1 MATIS
6 SIKAREIFDSRGTP
20 TVEVDVFL
28 DDGSFGRAAVPSGAS
43 TGIYEAVELRDDG
56 EKRLGGKGVTKA
68 VANVTSMLL
77 PALKGMTAEQRSVDQ
92 KMIEVDGTPNKG
104 KVGANAILGVSMA
117 LSKAIAV
124 STKQPLY
131 QYFRG
136 LSSTVPAQY
145 WMPVPMIN
153 VLNGGKHAE
162 KSSDFQEFMIIPA
175 GATSFR
181 QAMDMAAEV
190 FQALK
195 KNLHKAG
202 YATTVGDEGGFA
214 PSLGNNRAPLEQL
227 VEAVKAS
234 GYVLGTDILI
244 ALDVASSELFN
255 PSADGGKYNLASEN
269 KILSGDELIAM
280 YEEWVN
286 AYPIVSIE
294 DGLDQDAW
302 EDYAKLTAR
311 LGSKVQLV
319 GDDLFVTNV
328 ERLQRGIT
336 EKVDNSILIK
346 LNQIGTVTETVDA
359 IDLARKNGFTAIV
372 SHRSGETED
381 STIADF
387 VVGLSTGQIKTGS
400 MSRSDRMAKYNQ
412 LLRIE
417 EELGDKATYPGK
429 AVFNR

>member
-1 MATIS
+1 
-6 SIKAREIFDSRGTP
+6 
-20 TVEVDVFL
+20 
-28 DDGSFGRAAVPSGAS
+28 
-43 TGIYEAVELRDDG
+43 
-56 EKRLGGKGVTKA
+56 
-68 VANVTSMLL
+68 
-77 PALKGMTAEQRSVDQ
+77 
-92 KMIEVDGTPNKG
+92 
-104 KVGANAILGVSMA
+104 
-117 LSKAIAV
+117 
-124 STKQPLY
+124 
-131 QYFRG
+131 
-136 LSSTVPAQY
+136 
-145 WMPVPMIN
+145 
-153 VLNGGKHAE
+153 
-162 KSSDFQEFMIIPA
+162 MIIPA

-202 YATTVGDEGGFA
+202 FATTVGDEGGFA

-227 VEAVKAS
+227 VQAVQAA
-234 GYVLGTDILI
+234 GYTLGTDILI
-244 ALDVASSELFN
+244 ALDVASSELFK
-255 PSADGGKYNLASEN
+255 DGMYHLASEG
-269 KILSGDELIAM
+269 KVVSPTDLIAM
-280 YEEWVN
+280 YAEWVS

-294 DGLDQDAW
+294 DALDQDAW
-302 EDYAKLTAR
+302 ADYATLTAK
-311 LGSKVQLV
+311 LGDKVQLV

-328 ERLQRGIT
+328 ERLQRGIN

-359 IDLARKNGFTAIV
+359 IDLARSNGYTAIV

-417 EELGDKATYPGK
+417 EELGDKAKYPGK
-429 AVFNR
+429 AVFTRA

>member
-1 MATIS
+1 MA
-6 SIKAREIFDSRGTP
+6 SIASIIAREIFDSRGTP
-20 TVEVDVFL
+20 TVEVDLTL

-43 TGIYEAVELRDDG
+43 TGAHEAVELRDDG
-56 EKRLGGKGVTKA
+56 EKRLGGKGVRKA
-68 VANVTSMLL
+68 VANVTEFLL
-77 PALKGMTAEQRSVDQ
+77 PALKGMEAVQRTVDM

-104 KVGANAILGVSMA
+104 KLGANAILGVSLA

-124 STKQPLY
+124 SQKKPLY
-131 QYFRG
+131 EYFRS
-136 LSSTVPAQY
+136 LSTTVPNEY

-153 VLNGGKHAE
+153 ILNGGKHAD
-162 KSSDFQEFMIIPA
+162 KSSDFQEFMIVPV

-181 QAMDMAAEV
+181 QAMDMSAEV

-195 KNLHKAG
+195 KNLHTAG
-202 YATTVGDEGGFA
+202 FATTVGDEGGFA
-214 PSLGNNRAPLEQL
+214 PSLTSNKAALDEI
-227 VEAVKAS
+227 VKAVEKT
-234 GYVLGTDILI
+234 GYTMGEEI
-244 ALDVASSELFN
+244 AIAMDVASSEFFSN
-255 PSADGGKYNLASEN
+255 GKYELASES
-269 KILSGDELIAM
+269 KTLSGDEMISLF
-280 YEEWVN
+280 EQWVSEF
-286 AYPIVSIE
+286 PIVSIE

-302 EDYAKLTAR
+302 GDYAKLTAK
-311 LGSKVQLV
+311 LGNKVQLV

-328 ERLQRGIT
+328 ERLQRGIQ

-359 IDLARKNGFTAIV
+359 IDLARKNNYTAIV

-381 STIADF
+381 TSIADF

-417 EELGDKATYPGK
+417 ESLGSKAIYPGK
-429 AVFNR
+429 KVFGR

>member
-6 SIKAREIFDSRGTP
+6 SIIAREIFDSRGTP
-20 TVEVDVFL
+20 TIEVDVRL

-56 EKRLGGKGVTKA
+56 EKRLGGKGVRKA
-68 VANVTSMLL
+68 VANVSSMLL

-117 LSKAIAV
+117 LSKAIAA

-131 QYFRG
+131 QYFRS
-136 LSSTVPAQY
+136 LSKTVPADY

-202 YATTVGDEGGFA
+202 FATTVGDEGGFA

-227 VEAVKAS
+227 VQAVQAA
-234 GYVLGTDILI
+234 GYTLGTDILI
-244 ALDVASSELFN
+244 ALDVASSELFK
-255 PSADGGKYNLASEN
+255 DGMYHLASEG
-269 KILSGDELIAM
+269 KVVSPTDLIAM
-280 YEEWVN
+280 YAEWVS

-294 DGLDQDAW
+294 DALDQDAW
-302 EDYAKLTAR
+302 ADYATLTAK
-311 LGSKVQLV
+311 LGDKVQLV

-328 ERLQRGIT
+328 ERLQRGIN

-359 IDLARKNGFTAIV
+359 IDLARSNGYTAIV

-417 EELGDKATYPGK
+417 EELGDKAKYPGK
-429 AVFNR
+429 AVFTRA

>member
-1 MATIS
+1 MSTIA
-6 SIKAREIFDSRGTP
+6 SIHAREIFDSRGTP
-20 TVEVDVFL
+20 TIEVDL
-28 DDGSFGRAAVPSGAS
+28 TLEDGSFGRAAVPSGAS
-43 TGIYEAVELRDDG
+43 TGIYEAVELRDVG
-56 EKRLGGKGVTKA
+56 EKRMGGKGVRKA
-68 VANVTSMLL
+68 VANVTELIL
-77 PALKGMTAEQRSVDQ
+77 PALKGMEANQRIVDQ

-131 QYFRG
+131 AYFRS
-136 LSSTVPAQY
+136 LSSTVPAEY

-162 KSSDFQEFMIIPA
+162 KSSDFQEFMIVPA

-181 QAMDMAAEV
+181 QAMDMAAEI
-190 FQALK
+190 FMALK
-195 KNLHKAG
+195 KNLHTQG
-202 YATTVGDEGGFA
+202 FSTTVGDEGGFA
-214 PSLGNNRAPLEQL
+214 PSLGSNRAPLEQL

-234 GYVLGTDILI
+234 GYTLGTDIFI
-244 ALDVASSELFN
+244 ALDVASSELYK
-255 PSADGGKYNLASEN
+255 DGKYILASEN
-269 KILSGDELIAM
+269 KTVTPDELIAM
-280 YEEWVN
+280 YEEWVK

-302 EDYAKLTAR
+302 GDYAKLTAK
-311 LGSKVQLV
+311 LGATVQLV

-359 IDLARKNGFTAIV
+359 IDLARKNGYTAIV

-417 EELGDKATYPGK
+417 EELGDKAIYPGK
-429 AVFNR
+429 KVFIR

>member
-6 SIKAREIFDSRGTP
+6 NIKAREIFDSRGTP

-92 KMIEVDGTPNKG
+92 KMIEIDGTPNKG

-117 LSKAIAV
+117 LSKAIAA

-131 QYFRG
+131 QYFRN
-136 LSSTVPAQY
+136 LSSTVPTDY

-181 QAMDMAAEV
+181 NAMDMAAEV

-202 YATTVGDEGGFA
+202 FATTVGDEGGFA

-244 ALDVASSELFN
+244 ALDVASSELFK
-255 PSADGGKYNLASEN
+255 DGKYNLASEG
-269 KILSGDELIAM
+269 KVLSGEELISM

-328 ERLQRGIT
+328 ERLQRGIN

-359 IDLARKNGFTAIV
+359 IDLARKNGFTAVV

-381 STIADF
+381 ATIADF

-417 EELGDKATYPGK
+417 EELGDKAKYPGK
-429 AVFNR
+429 AVFTR